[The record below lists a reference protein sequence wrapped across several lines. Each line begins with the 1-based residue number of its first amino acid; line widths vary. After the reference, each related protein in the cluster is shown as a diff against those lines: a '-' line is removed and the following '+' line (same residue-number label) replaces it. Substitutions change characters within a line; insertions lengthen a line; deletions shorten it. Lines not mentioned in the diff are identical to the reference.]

1 MKKFPNALVI
11 MLGFILVATLLT
23 YVIPQGSYERITDS
37 VTDKTTVVPDSYQ
50 TIEAPPVSFFDMLMS
65 VPEGIISRADLI
77 TLILLLG
84 GCFYVIEKTGALKDG
99 VTYLTT
105 LLIGK
110 EQLAI
115 HIVSLAFLFGGISV
129 GLQEEIIAMIPV
141 IMFLCAKLGYN
152 SYVAVACSYGTAVLG
167 AAFSPINPFA
177 VVLAQNEVGLP
188 FLSGLEFRIIVLII
202 AYSIWMFMLMRYAG
216 KNKVEK
222 SADDSEVLKEIPK
235 RSLLILILLVL
246 TFGVVIYGMLYKK
259 WGFNEMTAVFF
270 LLGLLAG
277 LIGKLGINKTAEMY
291 NEGFSLLIFAGIIIG
306 LASSISIILEKG
318 MIIDTIIYGLFQP
331 MQHLP
336 KEVAAVSMMTS
347 QSALHF
353 VVASYSGQAILTMPI
368 LAPLSD
374 LIGISRQVCVLAY
387 QYGAVMT
394 DLFIPTNGALMAVL
408 AIAGID
414 FNKWFKFMLKLGFVI
429 FVVASIAIVVAVK
442 IGLQ

>member
-1 MKKFPNALVI
+1 

-235 RSLLILILLVL
+235 RSLLILVLLVL

>member
-235 RSLLILILLVL
+235 RSLLILVLLVL